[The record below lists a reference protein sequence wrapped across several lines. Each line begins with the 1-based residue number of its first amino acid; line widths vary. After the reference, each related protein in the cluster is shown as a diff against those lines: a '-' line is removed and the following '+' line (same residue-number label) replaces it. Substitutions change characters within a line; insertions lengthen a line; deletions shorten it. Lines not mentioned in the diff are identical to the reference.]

1 VRYANSVQG
10 YGRSAAH
17 SEWVEKAARVGF
29 VAKGVIYAIIGV
41 YAVKMAFGDGG
52 AILGGKEAT
61 QQVAIQ
67 PFGQVLLALLGFG
80 LAAYALWRLLQAGL
94 DIGGSDDSG
103 AKNAAKRIGRAASGL
118 IYGFLAFTCFQTLV
132 NAGSSG
138 GGKMSYLHQLL
149 MADGGQWVA
158 IALGVAVIGAG
169 VYQLY
174 KAKTLEFQ
182 KKFETRRMSRTEL
195 TWTTRLGRFGLAARG
210 VVLGIIGYFLVQAG
224 LTASASQ
231 AKGTGGAL
239 REIASASYGSIL
251 LGLVAIGFI
260 AYAVYM
266 FASARYR
273 DVYA

>member
-1 VRYANSVQG
+1 MRYANSVQS

-17 SEWVEKAARVGF
+17 SEWVEKAARAGF
-29 VAKGVIYAIIGV
+29 VAKGAIYAIIGV

-52 AILGGKEAT
+52 AILGGKEAA

-80 LAAYALWRLLQAGL
+80 LAGYALWRFLQAGL
-94 DIGGSDDSG
+94 DIGGSSDSG
-103 AKNAAKRIGRAASGL
+103 AKHAIKRVGRAVSGVV
-118 IYGFLAFTCFQTLV
+118 YGLLAFTCFQTLV

-138 GGKMSYLHQLL
+138 GSKKSYLHQLL

-158 IALGVAVIGAG
+158 IAFGVFVIGAG

-174 KAKTLEFQ
+174 KAKTVEFQ
-182 KKFETRRMSRTEL
+182 KKFETQRMSRTEL
-195 TWTTRLGRFGLAARG
+195 TWTKRLGRFGLAARG
-210 VVLGIIGYFLVQAG
+210 VVLGIIGYFLIQAG
-224 LTASASQ
+224 ITANASQ

-266 FASARYR
+266 IASARYR
-273 DVYA
+273 NVYA